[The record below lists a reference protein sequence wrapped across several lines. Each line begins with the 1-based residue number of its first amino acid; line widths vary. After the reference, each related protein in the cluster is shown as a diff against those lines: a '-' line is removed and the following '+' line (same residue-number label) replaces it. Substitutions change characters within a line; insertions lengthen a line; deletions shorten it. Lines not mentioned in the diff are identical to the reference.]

1 MAHLPIKKNHAKN
14 YPDWSD
20 NFKERQ
26 ISSSIL
32 ICSRE
37 INIVKCT
44 LEYTKEFLYIQRAG
58 TNKLKL

>member
-1 MAHLPIKKNHAKN
+1 MAHFPIKKTMQKN

-44 LEYTKEFLYIQRAG
+44 SRV
-58 TNKLKL
+58 